1 MICGERPS
9 LTSGVTNQS
18 AGPDLNCKKCG
29 MPTVRIDV
37 FDKLVVTNFFSQ
49 LGSPNPFF
57 GTASEFEEHNGAAHS
72 RPNNDVRP
80 FARWVNMRRKDD
92 FLALVINKKIPIVCF
107 GEESFLCL
115 GPGLRNRW
123 FLARTNKVVVKSFS
137 LVQLSDEFLKG
148 GFNVGKN
155 SSEKGQLTR
164 MWWSVHF
171 LCWSVKNEADDLRSR
186 SIDQIVPGQVKR
198 SNILSVVVQT
208 PCCVRQEA

>member
-1 MICGERPS
+1 MTKALKVELPISPRS
-9 LTSGVTNQS
+9 IVRSV
-18 AGPDLNCKKCG
+18 A
-29 MPTVRIDV
+29 PTVRIDV

-115 GPGLRNRW
+115 GPGLRKRW
-123 FLARTNKVVVKSFS
+123 FLARTNKVVGKSFRASGRYGFS

-148 GFNVGKN
+148 GFNVGKYRVV
-155 SSEKGQLTR
+155 SP
-164 MWWSVHF
+164 
-171 LCWSVKNEADDLRSR
+171 
-186 SIDQIVPGQVKR
+186 IVTT
-198 SNILSVVVQT
+198 LL
-208 PCCVRQEA
+208 E